1 MKLTVWLQNVDKT
14 FTEKPGM
21 LQSTGRQ
28 SVVQDLVTEHTRKH
42 GKADFP
48 GGPVVKN
55 STLPGGMGS

>member
-1 MKLTVWLQNVDKT
+1 
-14 FTEKPGM
+14 M

-48 GGPVVKN
+48 GGPAVK
-55 STLPGGMGS
+55 SPHSQGTWVPKILHAGRHSHRGK

>member
-1 MKLTVWLQNVDKT
+1 
-14 FTEKPGM
+14 M